1 MLDAQTLI
9 NVGLAAILAAVGWFA
24 RQLWEAVQRLQRDL
38 HEVEVSLPTSYVSKN
53 DFNTTMKH
61 IEDMFQRIYDKLDE
75 KADKP

>member
-1 MLDAQTLI
+1 MDLQAII
-9 NVGLAAILAAVGWFA
+9 NVAGGAALAAIGWFA